1 MTWILDRSGMNCPSL
16 KPEQTSSQ
24 DRHPVQLASATSID
38 LLMQLSL
45 LHDLPAGDHD
55 RDGDLVAIFENR
67 VEAMRQ

>member
-16 KPEQTSSQ
+16 EPEQTSSQ

-45 LHDLPAGDHD
+45 LPDLSAGDHD
-55 RDGDLVAIFENR
+55 RDGDLVAIFEDR
-67 VEAMRQ
+67 VEAVRQ